1 MHAPALPVRSRK
13 KRRERESVGLQCV
26 APPKATSL
34 FTCTIDHV
42 DLKRSVTDSLLAEFI
57 DEHPGGS
64 KILKRMAGKDS
75 TKQFWKYHGKSVMEK
90 YGPRFKIG
98 TVQEEAKL

>member
-1 MHAPALPVRSRK
+1 MSKSFTK
-13 KRRERESVGLQCV
+13 KDV
-26 APPKATSL
+26 AEHKTEDQG
-34 FTCTIDHV
+34 IWIIV
-42 DLKRSVTDSLLAEFI
+42 DDGVYDVTKFI

-75 TKQFWKYHGKSVMEK
+75 TKQFWKYHGKSVMDK